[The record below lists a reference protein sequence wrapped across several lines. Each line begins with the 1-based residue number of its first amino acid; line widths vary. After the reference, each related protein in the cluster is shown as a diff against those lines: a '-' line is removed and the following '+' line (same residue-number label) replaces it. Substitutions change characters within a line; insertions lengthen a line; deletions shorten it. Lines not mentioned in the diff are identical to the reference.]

1 MMPGMARFA
10 ALAASVLASVLASA
24 LALSALA
31 ACSKSAGNQDK
42 VASPPPPSPGGQ
54 EAAMPQGSAP
64 TMGGAAKGPAGAPT
78 EVAPAPGAD
87 DDRLR
92 LHPEEGTLAVEAP
105 ADAKAGAEAV
115 AKIIVKPGKGFH
127 VNTEYPIKLTLTP
140 PSGVALAKTD
150 FAAGGHEKGKGDADA
165 LDEQNLAFAVKL
177 TPSAGGNYTVSGKFK
192 FAVCDANQC
201 LPKKENISITL
212 AAK

>member
-1 MMPGMARFA
+1 MMPGMVRFA
-10 ALAASVLASVLASA
+10 VLAVCV
-24 LALSALA
+24 LA

-42 VASPPPPSPGGQ
+42 VASPPAPPGGQ
-54 EAAMPQGSAP
+54 DVAAMPQGSAP
-64 TMGGAAKGPAGAPT
+64 TMGGAAKPAGGGPVEA
-78 EVAPAPGAD
+78 APAPGAD

-92 LHPEEGTLAVEAP
+92 LHPDEGTLAVEAP

-115 AKIIVKPGKGFH
+115 AKITVKPGKGFH

-140 PSGVALAKTD
+140 SSGVTLAKTD
-150 FAAGGHEKGKGDADA
+150 FAAGGHDKGKGDADA

-177 TPSAGGNYTVSGKFK
+177 TPSAGGSYTVSGKFK

-201 LPKKENISITL
+201 LPKKESISITL

>member
-1 MMPGMARFA
+1 MMPGMVRFA
-10 ALAASVLASVLASA
+10 VLAVCL
-24 LALSALA
+24 LA

-42 VASPPPPSPGGQ
+42 VNSPPPPSGGQ
-54 EAAMPQGSAP
+54 DVIAVPQGGAP
-64 TMGGAAKGPAGAPT
+64 TMGAAKPAGGPAGGPV

-92 LHPEEGTLAVEAP
+92 LHPDEGTLAVEAP
-105 ADAKAGAEAV
+105 PDAKPGAEAV
-115 AKIIVKPGKGFH
+115 AKITVKPGKGFH

-140 PSGVALAKTD
+140 PSGVTLAKAD
-150 FAAGGHEKGKGDADA
+150 FAAGGHDKGKGDADA

>member
-1 MMPGMARFA
+1 MMPGMVRFA
-10 ALAASVLASVLASA
+10 VLAVCV
-24 LALSALA
+24 LA

-42 VASPPPPSPGGQ
+42 VNSPPSPSGGQ
-54 EAAMPQGSAP
+54 DVIAVPQGGAP
-64 TMGGAAKGPAGAPT
+64 TMGAVKPAGGPTGGPAGGPV

-105 ADAKAGAEAV
+105 PDAKAGAEAV
-115 AKIIVKPGKGFH
+115 AKITVKPGKGFH

-140 PSGVALAKTD
+140 PSGVTLTKAD
-150 FAAGGHEKGKGDADA
+150 FAAGGHDKGKGDADA

>member
-1 MMPGMARFA
+1 MMTGMVRFA
-10 ALAASVLASVLASA
+10 LLAMCVFAGS
-24 LALSALA
+24 
-31 ACSKSAGNQDK
+31 ACSKSAANQDK
-42 VASPPPPSPGGQ
+42 VSSPPPSGGQ
-54 EAAMPQGSAP
+54 DVIAVPQGASAP
-64 TMGGAAKGPAGAPT
+64 TMGGAAKPGPV

-92 LHPEEGTLAVEAP
+92 LHPTEGTLAVEPP
-105 ADAKAGAEAV
+105 ADVKAGAEAV
-115 AKIIVKPGKGFH
+115 ARITVKPGKGFH
-127 VNTEYPIKLTLTP
+127 VNTEYPIKLILTP
-140 PSGVALAKTD
+140 PSGVTLAKTD
-150 FAAGGHEKGKGDADA
+150 FAAGGHDKGKGDADA

-177 TPSAGGNYTVSGKFK
+177 TPAAGGNYTVSGKFK

>member
-1 MMPGMARFA
+1 MMPGMVRFA
-10 ALAASVLASVLASA
+10 VLAVCVLAGCS
-24 LALSALA
+24 

-42 VASPPPPSPGGQ
+42 VASPPPSGGQ
-54 EAAMPQGSAP
+54 DVIAVPQGTSAP
-64 TMGGAAKGPAGAPT
+64 TMGGAARSGGAPP

-92 LHPEEGTLAVEAP
+92 LHPDEGTLAVEPP

-115 AKIIVKPGKGFH
+115 ARITVKPGKGFH

-140 PSGVALAKTD
+140 PSGVTLAKTD
-150 FAAGGHEKGKGDADA
+150 FAAGGHDKGKGDADA

-177 TPSAGGNYTVSGKFK
+177 TPAAGGSYTVSGKFK

>member
-1 MMPGMARFA
+1 MVR
-10 ALAASVLASVLASA
+10 LAVLAMCVF
-24 LALSALA
+24 A
-31 ACSKSAGNQDK
+31 ACSKSAANQDK
-42 VASPPPPSPGGQ
+42 VTSPPSGGQ
-54 EAAMPQGSAP
+54 DVAAMPQGSAP
-64 TMGGAAKGPAGAPT
+64 TMGGAAKPAGGPIEA
-78 EVAPAPGAD
+78 APAPGAD

-92 LHPEEGTLAVEAP
+92 LHPDEGTLAVEAP

-115 AKIIVKPGKGFH
+115 AKITVKPGKGFH

-140 PSGVALAKTD
+140 PSGVALAKAD
-150 FAAGGHEKGKGDADA
+150 FAAGGHDKGKGDADA

-177 TPSAGGNYTVSGKFK
+177 TPSAGGSYTVSGKFK